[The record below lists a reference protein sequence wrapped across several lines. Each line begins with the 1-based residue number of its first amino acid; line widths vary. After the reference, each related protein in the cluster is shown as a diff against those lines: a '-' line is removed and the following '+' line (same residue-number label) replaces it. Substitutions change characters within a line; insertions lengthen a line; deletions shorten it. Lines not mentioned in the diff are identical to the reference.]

1 MKCPYCN
8 STEMRVVDKRDSEHE
23 GSTRR
28 RRECLSCTKRF
39 TTYERI
45 ENVDLSIKK
54 KDGSVEAFNREKLKK
69 GVLKALR
76 KDEISSEKLHEILD
90 SVEMGLLSK
99 DSTTINSSEIGV
111 LVLEKL
117 REVSAIAYMRFASVY
132 KGFDSLEDFEKEID
146 ELKKK

>member
-1 MKCPYCN
+1 MK
-8 STEMRVVDKRDSEHE
+8 VVDKRDSEYE
-23 GSTRR
+23 GTTRR
-28 RRECLSCTKRF
+28 RRECLSCSKRF
-39 TTYERI
+39 TTYERV

-99 DSTTINSSEIGV
+99 DSTTIDSSEIGA
-111 LVLEKL
+111 LVLGKL
-117 REVSAIAYMRFASVY
+117 REVSSVAYMRFASVY
-132 KGFDSLEDFEKEID
+132 KGFESLEDFEKEID
-146 ELKKK
+146 RLKKK

>member
-1 MKCPYCN
+1 MKCPYCS
-8 STEMRVVDKRDSEHE
+8 STEMKVVDKRNNEVDS
-23 GSTRR
+23 STRR

-54 KDGSVEAFNREKLKK
+54 KDGGVEAFNREKLKK
-69 GVLKALR
+69 GVMKALR

-99 DSTTINSSEIGV
+99 DSTIIDSSEIGV